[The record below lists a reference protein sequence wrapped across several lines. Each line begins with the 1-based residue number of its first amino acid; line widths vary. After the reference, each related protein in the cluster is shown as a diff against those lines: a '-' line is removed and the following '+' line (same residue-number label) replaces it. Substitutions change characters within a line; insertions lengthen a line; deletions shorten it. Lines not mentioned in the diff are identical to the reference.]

1 MYMKREFKWWRQR
14 LKNFYHLAI
23 SILYLVK
30 YGYPAGKLM
39 VIGVTG
45 TDGKTTTAT
54 LIYELLKLKGGDI
67 KPALISTVGAKIGD
81 ENIETG
87 LHTTNPD
94 AKLLQPLMS
103 RMVREGVTH
112 LVLEVTAHGIDQYR
126 VLGTNISIGV
136 LTNITHEHL
145 DDFVDMRRYKNAKLA
160 MFKHVKWAVLNS
172 ADPSYE
178 YFSRQI
184 TGWGGHVVGYK
195 RVDFKEIS
203 PRLSGE
209 YNRENLGAVSAVA
222 KILNIPEQLVQ
233 QVAKEF
239 VGAPGRREEIKEG
252 QRFRVIVDFAHTP
265 NGLEKVMQSLKEE
278 NRKKTARLITVF
290 GCTGE
295 RDREKRPKMGDAAD
309 RISDVV
315 IVTSDDTRSE
325 SQDSIYAEIVK
336 GMKNREERLSRGTLI
351 KENDRKTAI
360 EKALR
365 LARPGDT
372 VLLAGKGHE
381 KTILMGKTE
390 YPWSDQEVSR
400 KILRGMI

>member
-1 MYMKREFKWWRQR
+1 
-14 LKNFYHLAI
+14 
-23 SILYLVK
+23 
-30 YGYPAGKLM
+30 M